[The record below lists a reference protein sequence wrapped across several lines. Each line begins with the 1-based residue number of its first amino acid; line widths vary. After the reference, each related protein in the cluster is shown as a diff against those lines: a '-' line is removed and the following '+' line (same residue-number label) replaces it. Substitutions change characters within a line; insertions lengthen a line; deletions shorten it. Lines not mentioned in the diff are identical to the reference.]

1 MVALFAGL
9 KLRLIRNRAMNRGDL
24 GILWLILGVLAAIV
38 VGGLVGLGFATLR
51 AAPDAAPLGLASFFF
66 SLLLAWMVMP
76 LVAFGVD
83 ETVDPRRFALLPIPL
98 GRLQRGLLVSSLVGY
113 LPLANAIALTGA
125 AIGLSRSWSLLPVA
139 LACVLGVLLMCV
151 IGSRALAASMASLMG
166 SRRGRDLGMAVTF
179 ALFVVYVMLSGAA
192 GGARAGSFADSLAGS
207 VGRVLGWTPPGAL
220 AVIPSDL
227 DEGRWLSAAVRALI
241 AVAFLVALWVWWGRA
256 LHKSLTTIGSTTES
270 SAVAGGLMDADAVAT
285 DTRSTAQLMVGRD
298 ATMTWRDPMRRLPLL
313 MIVMLAVGWPFLV
326 TGSERSGYAVAFAG
340 AMAGMQ
346 AATSYATEG
355 SGLWLHLVAFADRAR
370 ARGELWGHA
379 IAAIV
384 PGLVISLVGVLIQVV
399 VRDGWSHLPG
409 MLGLCFGAV
418 IASTAAALFASAYV
432 PYAVPQSRT
441 SLFASRVPGQGGR
454 AFAASLVTMLGG
466 AALCIPVIVLV
477 VLGETVDSMYAW
489 ATLVLGP
496 LYALVLLWFSVR
508 FSAERYLS
516 RAPEILQTVSAGDR
530 V

>member
-9 KLRLIRNRAMNRGDL
+9 KLRLIRNRAMNHGDL
-24 GILWLILGVLAAIV
+24 GVLWLVLGVLAAIAA
-38 VGGLVGLGFATLR
+38 GGLVGLGFAILR
-51 AAPDAAPLGLASFFF
+51 TSPDSAPLGLASFFF

-83 ETVDPRRFALLPIPL
+83 ETVDPRRFALLPIPA
-98 GRLQRGLLVSSLVGY
+98 GRLQRGLLASSLVGY

-125 AIGLSRSWSLLPVA
+125 AIGLSPKWSMLPVA
-139 LACVLGVLLMCV
+139 LVCVIGVLLMCV

-179 ALFVVYVMLSGAA
+179 VLFIIYFLLSGAA
-192 GGARAGSFADSLAGS
+192 GGARGSFADPLAGAI
-207 VGRVLGWTPPGAL
+207 GRVLGWTPPGGL

-227 DEGRWLSAAVRALI
+227 DACRWLPAAARAVI
-241 AVAFLVALWVWWGRA
+241 AGAFLVALWVWWGRA
-256 LHKSLTTIGSTTES
+256 LRTSLTTIGSTTES
-270 SAVAGGLMDADAVAT
+270 SAVSRGLIDDDAVAT
-285 DTRSTAQLMVGRD
+285 DTRSTAQLMFGRD
-298 ATMTWRDPMRRLPLL
+298 LTMIWRDPMRRLPLL
-313 MIVMLAVGWPFLV
+313 MVGLLAVGWPFLT
-326 TGSERSGYAVAFAG
+326 TGSERSGYAVAFAA

-355 SGLWLHLVAFADRAR
+355 SGLWLHLTAFADRAR

-379 IAAIV
+379 VAAVV
-384 PGLVISLVGVLIQVV
+384 PGLVISVIGVLIQVI

-418 IASTAAALFASAYV
+418 LTSTAAALFVSACL

-441 SLFASRVPGQGGR
+441 SMFASRVPGQGGR
-454 AFAASLVTMLGG
+454 AFAASLATMAGG
-466 AALCIPVIVLV
+466 ALLCIPIIVLV
-477 VLGETVDSMYAW
+477 VLGETVDSGFAW
-489 ATLVLGP
+489 AALVLGP
-496 LYALVLLWFSVR
+496 LYGLVLLWFSVR
-508 FSAERYLS
+508 LSAGRYLAT
-516 RAPEILQTVSAGDR
+516 APEILQTVSAGDW